1 MPSPRGK
8 SPWPRRPVPR
18 MPPTGTRAGSRTRW
32 AERGEAF
39 QLLIGL
45 ARSLLARLDGRG
57 DHSSQAV
64 TWFFG
69 GSYDWRGAAG
79 RAMLGEMDRSPL
91 TRIKPLLDCAT
102 AFQKIALD
110 CVAKV

>member
-79 RAMLGEMDRSPL
+79 AGTFGGMGRNPLARSQTFLPC
-91 TRIKPLLDCAT
+91 RT
-102 AFQKIALD
+102 AVHEKTQDF
-110 CVAKV
+110 VAKV